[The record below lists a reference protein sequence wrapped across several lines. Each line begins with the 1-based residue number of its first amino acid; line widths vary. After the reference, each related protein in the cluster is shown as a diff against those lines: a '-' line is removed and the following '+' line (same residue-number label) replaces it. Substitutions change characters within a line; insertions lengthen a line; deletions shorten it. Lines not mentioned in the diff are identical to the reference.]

1 MIKKNFNVK
10 EAVWFLSNITAG
22 NQEQV
27 QAVINA
33 QLIPDVIRHLQYV
46 NQSVKKMILR
56 LHINVC
62 FYYSG

>member
-46 NQSVKKMILR
+46 NQSVKKMFLR